1 MRTSIQLTREIY
13 IDNHDVLIKA
23 LKEANGLELSV
34 VDSTDDSKTP
44 QLDLCL
50 EHIDHQIPATLW
62 VTLGKQEAIF
72 FAKSILALAES
83 I

>member
-1 MRTSIQLTREIY
+1 MKATIQLTRGISVDDY
-13 IDNHDVLIKA
+13 DVLAQSLHNGK
-23 LKEANGLELSV
+23 GLELSV
-34 VDSTDDSKTP
+34 FDCTEDAENP
-44 QLDLCL
+44 ELDLCI
-50 EHIDHQIPATLW
+50 EHSNHEIPATLW